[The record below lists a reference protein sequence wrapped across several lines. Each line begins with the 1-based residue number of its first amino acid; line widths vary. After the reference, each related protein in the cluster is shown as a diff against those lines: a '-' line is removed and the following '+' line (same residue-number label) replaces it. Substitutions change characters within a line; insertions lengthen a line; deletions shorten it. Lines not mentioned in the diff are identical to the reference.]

1 MISFKSRKKLII
13 SAAIAIAIL
22 ILAALNTSAFEADGK
37 TDYASILKFFSCFL
51 LFTAVMFVDIKLP
64 KIVQSIISVLLFI
77 LGPVLCF
84 ETVRALV
91 GAKQY
96 NEYIY
101 FDNLI
106 FYAVLQLAVFTLT
119 QSVRISLLCEF
130 AVSYL
135 LHAANQIVLL
145 VRGTPLV
152 PTDLYAINTAL
163 TVTTP
168 DDWHFDANLLIGT
181 AGFALITAV
190 VVKFRVTYPKMWV
203 RAIAAIA
210 SLILT
215 VGGVIYI
222 WDIDYTS
229 YSTSTFDTESTNNVN
244 GVALSFY
251 INFRKMKYDKPLNY
265 DPAAIDEYLSQYE
278 NDTLEDDAEL
288 PNIIVIMNESFSDLS
303 YMGRLKTDQ
312 PYMPYYN
319 KLIKDHPHGRLLV
332 SVLGG
337 GTCNTEFEYLTGLSM
352 MYTPN
357 SCYTYMQ
364 HIRQDVPSM
373 ASYLKDYGYQ
383 AVAMHPFYEVCWKRN
398 SVYDF
403 MGFDDFVSGED
414 MTTAKSKY
422 VSADRWE
429 KGFGDDV
436 EYVRTLI
443 SDSFFYDKVI
453 EQFENK
459 DSDRIFIFGVTVQN
473 HSGYE
478 YKGADFVSDVHITNY
493 DGDYPRAEQ
502 YLSLVKKSDEA
513 LEELISYFEKVDEKT
528 MIVFFGDHQPNVE
541 IGFIN
546 KIAPYRNMIVN
557 SFLTRYET
565 PFVIWTNYEI
575 ESKNDLGIVSP
586 NFLGLKTLEY
596 AGVPLSRECK
606 MLKDVE
612 EIAPAMNTWG
622 YFDRAITWNER
633 RNEEPYRQDV
643 LNVYNY
649 YTYFNLH
656 SKLGEDGRYA
666 RGG

>member
-1 MISFKSRKKLII
+1 MISVKSRKNLII
-13 SAAIAIAIL
+13 SAAVLLALLA
-22 ILAALNTSAFEADGK
+22 LAAGNASSFENELGG
-37 TDYASILKFFSCFL
+37 TDFPSIIKFFSCFIL
-51 LFTAVMFVDIKLP
+51 LATVMFVDIKLP
-64 KIVQSIISVLLFI
+64 KLAGGIASVLLFI
-77 LGPVLCF
+77 LGPFMCF

-91 GAKQY
+91 GAQQY
-96 NEYIY
+96 GEYAY
-101 FDNLI
+101 FDNLV

-119 QSVRISLLCEF
+119 QSVRISLICEF
-130 AVSYL
+130 AVSYA
-135 LHAANQIVLL
+135 LHTANQIVLL
-145 VRGTPLV
+145 MRGTPLV
-152 PTDLYAINTAL
+152 PTDFYAIRTAM
-163 TVTTP
+163 TVTSP
-168 DDWHFDANLLIGT
+168 DEWHFDVNLLLGT
-181 AGFALITAV
+181 VGFVLITAFV
-190 VVKFRVTYPKMWV
+190 LKFKLTYPKWWV
-203 RAIAAIA
+203 RVIAAVV
-210 SLILT
+210 SLGLT
-215 VGGVIYI
+215 VAGVAYI
-222 WDIDYTS
+222 WFMDYEY

-251 INFRKMKYDKPLNY
+251 INFRKMRYDKPEGY

-278 NDTLEDDAEL
+278 SDTLEDDAEL

-319 KLIKDHPHGRLLV
+319 ELIRNHPHGKLLV

-357 SCYTYMQ
+357 GCYTYMQ
-364 HIRQDVPSM
+364 HIRQEVPSM
-373 ASYLKDYGYQ
+373 ATYLKNYGYR
-383 AVAMHPFYEVCWKRN
+383 AVAMHPFYEICWKRN
-398 SVYDF
+398 SIYRF

-422 VSADRWE
+422 VSAERWE

-443 SDSFFYDKVI
+443 SDSFFYDRVI
-453 EQFENK
+453 EEFENK
-459 DSDRIFIFGVTVQN
+459 GSEKMFIFGVTVQN

-478 YKGADFVSDVHITNY
+478 YDGDDFVTDVHVSGCE
-493 DGDYPRAEQ
+493 GDYPRTEQ

-513 LEELISYFEKVDEKT
+513 LKELIEYFEQVDEKT
-528 MIVFFGDHQPNVE
+528 MIVFFGDHQPNIEV
-541 IGFIN
+541 GFLN
-546 KIAPYRNMIVN
+546 RIAPYRNQIVN

-565 PFVIWTNYEI
+565 PFVIWTNYEV
-575 ESKNDLGIVSP
+575 EGKNDLGIVSP

-612 EIAPAMNTWG
+612 KIAPAMNTWG

-633 RNEEPYRQDV
+633 KNEEPYSQDV
-643 LNVYNY
+643 LNIYNY
-649 YTYFNLH
+649 YTYYNLH
-656 SKLGEDGRYA
+656 TKRTQDGRYA
-666 RGG
+666 E

>member
-1 MISFKSRKKLII
+1 MISIKSRKNLII
-13 SAAIAIAIL
+13 SAAIAIALL
-22 ILAALNTSAFEADGK
+22 ILAVLNTSAFETDGR
-37 TDYASILKFFSCFL
+37 TDFASIIKFFSCFL

-64 KIVQSIISVLLFI
+64 KLAESIISVVLFI

-84 ETVRALV
+84 ETVRVLV
-91 GAKQY
+91 GAQQY
-96 NEYIY
+96 HESIY
-101 FDNLI
+101 LDNLV

-130 AVSYL
+130 ALSYL
-135 LHAANQIVLL
+135 LHTVNQIVLL
-145 VRGTPLV
+145 LRGTPLV
-152 PTDLYAINTAL
+152 PTDLYAIGTAM
-163 TVTTP
+163 TVTNP
-168 DDWHFDANLLIGT
+168 NEWHFDANLLIGT
-181 AGFALITAV
+181 VAFALITAV
-190 VVKFRVTYPKMWV
+190 IFKFRMTYPKVWV
-203 RAIAAIA
+203 RAIAAAA

-215 VGGVIYI
+215 AAGVVYI
-222 WDIDYTS
+222 WNIDYTS

-244 GVALSFY
+244 GVVLSFY

-278 NDTLEDDAEL
+278 DDTLEDDAEL

-319 KLIKDHPHGRLLV
+319 ELIKNHPHGKLLV
-332 SVLGG
+332 SV
-337 GTCNTEFEYLTGLSM
+337 LTGLSM

-364 HIRQDVPSM
+364 HIRQNVPSM

-398 SVYDF
+398 SVYKF
-403 MGFDDFVSGED
+403 MGFDDFISGED

-422 VSADRWE
+422 VSVDRWE

-478 YKGADFVSDVHITNY
+478 YNGSDFTTDVHVTNY
-493 DGDYPRAEQ
+493 DGDYPRTEQ

-513 LEELISYFEKVDEKT
+513 LEELIGYFENVDEKT
-528 MIVFFGDHQPNVE
+528 MIVFFGDHQPNIE
-541 IGFIN
+541 ITFLN
-546 KIAPYRNMIVN
+546 KIAPYRNQIVN
-557 SFLTRYET
+557 SFLSRYET
-565 PFVIWTNYEI
+565 PFVIWTNYEV
-575 ESKNDLGIVSP
+575 EGKNDLGIVSP
-586 NFLGLKTLEY
+586 NFLGVKTLEY

-656 SKLGEDGRYA
+656 SQLGEDGKYA
-666 RGG
+666 SG